1 MDEYT
6 LGRSVTISADIPSGS
21 DPLWEDGSMRSEWGA
36 GSRPPCD
43 VSIVLPIFDEAE
55 NISPLLGSLF
65 AVLKQTGKTF
75 EVIAVN
81 DGSRDESLRLLRDEA
96 VGRPNLR
103 VIDFRRNFGQTA
115 ALMAGI
121 DHATGHVIVSLDADL
136 QNDPEDIPLLL
147 DEIGKGYD
155 VVSGWRRNRQDGRFR
170 SFFSRV
176 ANRVIS
182 RLSGVQ
188 LKDYGCTLKA
198 YRREVLSG
206 IRLYGEMHRFIPLY
220 ASGMGAKLAEVP
232 VRHHPRRFGRS
243 KYGFER
249 VVKVLLDL
257 VVVRFLDTYLV
268 KPVYVFGGFGVLSL
282 VLSLSAFAYMLH
294 LKLDKGVSMILTPLP
309 TLVAITFLVGCMSIL
324 MGLLAEIVVRTYF
337 ESQGQAAYKVRELIN
352 FGDAPDVRP

>member
-1 MDEYT
+1 
-6 LGRSVTISADIPSGS
+6 
-21 DPLWEDGSMRSEWGA
+21 MRTEWG
-36 GSRPPCD
+36 SSKRPACD

-55 NISPLLGSLF
+55 NIAPLLGSLF

-81 DGSRDESLRLLRDEA
+81 DGSHDESLRLLRDEA
-96 VGRPNLR
+96 AARPNLR

-121 DHATGHVIVSLDADL
+121 DHAAGHVIVSLDADL

-147 DEIGKGYD
+147 DKLAEGYD
-155 VVSGWRRNRQDGRFR
+155 VVSGWRQDRQDGTFR
-170 SFFSRV
+170 SFLSRA

-182 RLSGVQ
+182 RLSGVR

-198 YRREVLSG
+198 YRRDVISG
-206 IRLYGEMHRFIPLY
+206 IRLYGEMHRFIPIY
-220 ASGMGAKLAEVP
+220 ASGMGAKLAEVA

-249 VVKVLLDL
+249 IVKVLLDL

-268 KPVYVFGGFGVLSL
+268 KPVYIFGGFGVVSL
-282 VLSLSAFAYMLH
+282 VLSLSAFAYMVH

-324 MGLLAEIVVRTYF
+324 LGLLAEIVVRTYF
-337 ESQGQAAYKVRELIN
+337 ESQGQAAYKVRELVN
-352 FGDAPDVRP
+352 FDSAPDVRS

>member
-1 MDEYT
+1 MP
-6 LGRSVTISADIPSGS
+6 ISIRHVLEVGHR
-21 DPLWEDGSMRSEWGA
+21 LWEDASIRTEWGA
-36 GSRPPCD
+36 GRRAACD

-55 NISPLLGSLF
+55 NIPLLLNSIF
-65 AVLKQTGKTF
+65 DVLKQTGKTF

-96 VGRPNLR
+96 VARPNLR

-136 QNDPEDIPLLL
+136 QNDPEDIPRLL

-155 VVSGWRRNRQDGRFR
+155 LVSGWRRDRQDGTFR
-170 SFFSRV
+170 SFLSRV

-182 RLSGVQ
+182 RLSGVH

-198 YRREVLSG
+198 YRREVISG
-206 IRLYGEMHRFIPLY
+206 IRLYGEMHRFIPIY
-220 ASGMGAKLAEVP
+220 ASGVGAKLTEVP
-232 VRHHPRRFGRS
+232 VRHHPRRYGRS

-249 VVKVLLDL
+249 IVKVLLDL
-257 VVVRFLDTYLV
+257 VVVRFLDSYLV
-268 KPVYVFGGFGVLSL
+268 KPVYIFGGFGVLSL
-282 VLSLSAFAYMLH
+282 VLSLSAFVYMVH

-352 FGDAPDVRP
+352 FDTDPDVRS